1 MSVVGT
7 GWWFTNHFKYVQ
19 YPNGIISTSTSRKSK
34 NKFLFSFD
42 DEDVVFGGGGGGGG
56 GVGGGVTEYI
66 NTSPRLTLVA

>member
-1 MSVVGT
+1 VSVVGT
-7 GWWFTNHFKYVQ
+7 GWWFTKYFKYVQ

-34 NKFLFSFD
+34 YKFLFSFD

-56 GVGGGVTEYI
+56 GGVTEYI